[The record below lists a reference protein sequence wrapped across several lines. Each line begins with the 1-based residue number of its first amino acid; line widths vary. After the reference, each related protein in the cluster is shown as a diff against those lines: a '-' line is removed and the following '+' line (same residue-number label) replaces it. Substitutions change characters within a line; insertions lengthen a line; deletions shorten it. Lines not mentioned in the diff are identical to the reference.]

1 MGPPPRRRRAHAPL
15 RAAVL
20 SAGVGALAL
29 AAAAAAFAQP
39 AGQASEAA
47 RRRALLSAAV
57 GLPAALAGAVAAGA
71 DETEGLVKS
80 GRTGPRGE
88 SADLSDVIAPM
99 SPKSKS
105 GVPMSRPSL
114 GRSAGAKAASRS
126 GDVSPEGVPWGGYYD
141 DPEHPG
147 CKRYVGVGSEQGTWR
162 VSGRD
167 AERGSRCKYGVK
179 DVTWA
184 VQATVSGESIL
195 IDFSPKGG
203 PKSLEGKWV
212 GDGIQFPDG
221 NKWTKKVTKPGAE

>member
-15 RAAVL
+15 RTAVL

-39 AGQASEAA
+39 AGQASEAG
-47 RRRALLSAAV
+47 RRRALLSAVV
-57 GLPAALAGAVAAGA
+57 GVPAALAGASVAGA
-71 DETEGLVKS
+71 DLADGLVVSDRK
-80 GRTGPRGE
+80 GPRAE
-88 SADLSDVIAPM
+88 ADLSDVIAPM
-99 SPKSKS
+99 SPKSKT

-114 GRSAGAKAASRS
+114 GRLAKGAASRS
-126 GDVSPEGVPWGGYYD
+126 SDVSPDGVPWGGYYD

-147 CKRYVGVGSEQGTWR
+147 CKRYVGVGSEQGSWR

-184 VQATVSGESIL
+184 VQATVAGESIV

-203 PKSLEGKWV
+203 PKNLEGKWV

-221 NKWTKKVTKPGAE
+221 NKWTKKVTKPGAD